1 MMTDFLEAEL
11 LWPILGAVLASAA
24 IGGEREYRSSPA
36 GLRTHVLVGLSCC
49 LLMLAAVHQLEW
61 LRNVPSEVIRI
72 DPVRMA
78 HGILTGI
85 GFLCGGVIFREG
97 FSVRGLTTAAS
108 LWTTA
113 TLGILFGVGFYRLAL
128 FGAVA
133 TVLVLAAVTLTERY
147 VPRRQVVH
155 LTVRFTRRAMASAR
169 DIEDIVETCGMRS
182 LDISERMDDGVL
194 EFDVTAVGYTDA
206 RSERLVAAL
215 TGNEEVTGYEIRPQE
230 G

>member
-1 MMTDFLEAEL
+1 MLTDLFEPQL
-11 LWPILGAVLASAA
+11 LWPIIGAVLASVA

-61 LRNVPSEVIRI
+61 LNDAPAEVIRI

-113 TLGILFGVGFYRLAL
+113 TLGILFGVGFYELAL

-133 TVLVLAAVTLTERY
+133 TVLVLAAVSLTERF
-147 VPRRQVVH
+147 VPRHQVVY
-155 LTVRFTRRAMASAR
+155 LTVRFVRRAGTSVR
-169 DIEDIVETCGMRS
+169 DIETLLEACDMRS
-182 LDISERMDDGVL
+182 LNIIQRVDDGVP
-194 EFDVTAVGYTDA
+194 EFDATAVGYTRQRA
-206 RSERLVAAL
+206 ERLVAAL
-215 TGNEEVTGYEIRPQE
+215 AADEEVTGYEIRPQE